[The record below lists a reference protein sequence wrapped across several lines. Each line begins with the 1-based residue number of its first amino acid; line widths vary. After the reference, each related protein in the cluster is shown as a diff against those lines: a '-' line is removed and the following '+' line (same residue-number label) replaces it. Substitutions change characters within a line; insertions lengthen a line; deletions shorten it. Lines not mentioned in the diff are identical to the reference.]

1 MKERSLSEQVDEL
14 MALQRWREA
23 IALCESAASSAVNLQ
38 VRWNWAWAHF
48 KLDEFSAARIHFEK
62 VLEQQ
67 PDHPATLFGLG
78 VVLYELGIT
87 DGAKQRLKRALELED
102 LLNARIVLALL
113 LTEEG
118 DSAAAEQVHLE
129 GLKLKPKSLERIQA
143 YADFLSDAGRHEEAA
158 IQYSKLQY

>member
-1 MKERSLSEQVDEL
+1 MKERSLSEQIDEL
-14 MALQRWREA
+14 MALDRWREA
-23 IALCESAASSAVNLQ
+23 VTLCESAASSAVNLR

-48 KLDEFSAARIHFEK
+48 KLDEFSAARFHFVK

-78 VVLYELGIT
+78 VVLYKLGIA
-87 DGAKQRLKRALELED
+87 DGARRHLEHALELED
-102 LLNARIVLALL
+102 LLSARIVLALL
-113 LTEEG
+113 LMEEG

-143 YADFLSDAGRHEEAA
+143 YADFLSDSGRDEEAA